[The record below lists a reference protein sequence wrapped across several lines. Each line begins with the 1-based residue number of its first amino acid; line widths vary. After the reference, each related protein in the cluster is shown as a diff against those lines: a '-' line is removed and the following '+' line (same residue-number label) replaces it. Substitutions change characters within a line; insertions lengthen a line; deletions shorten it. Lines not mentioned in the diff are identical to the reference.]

1 MCGVVGFS
9 CPAPTPEHIN
19 LLWRIMLESSIRGLH
34 SFGIAYVD
42 HGLVIEKAFRIT
54 DLTLPTCEK
63 VIFHNRYATSGDYH
77 NEVNNQPL
85 SDGHRALVFNGV
97 LDMRTKEEMEEAYG
111 IKMKA
116 DNDGEILLRTF
127 EEPREMMEY
136 VNRSRVTF
144 AGLVLTPDNRLFAF
158 RNEGRPLWRATF
170 KGATYY
176 ASTQDILLRASRDL
190 RPEQIQPNTL
200 HES

>member
-1 MCGVVGFS
+1 MCGVVGFACS
-9 CPAPTPEHIN
+9 DTTQEHLN

-34 SFGIAYVD
+34 SFGIAYVEEK
-42 HGLVIEKAFRIT
+42 LVIEKAWRLT
-54 DLTLPTCEK
+54 DLNLPMCEK
-63 VIFHNRYATSGDYH
+63 MIFHNRYSTSGDYH
-77 NEVNNQPL
+77 NHDNNQPL
-85 SDGHRALVFNGV
+85 TDGKKALVFNGV

-111 IKMKA
+111 IEMKA

-127 EEPREMMEY
+127 EEPQEMMEY

-144 AGLVLTPDNRLFAF
+144 AGLVLTPENRLFAF
-158 RNEGRPLWRATF
+158 RNEGRPLWKATF

-190 RPEQIQPNTL
+190 RPEEIQPNTL